1 MKDRFNQVINTSND
15 IATAILFV
23 LMFITVLG
31 AVVLRYFF
39 GFSFRWSDELARY
52 LFIYMVFLGIPIAFR
67 ENIHASIVFFRSFLS
82 KKVNDFLQLFIDLL
96 IAVTTIYIAYYTIIM
111 IRGRLGRTP
120 SPGMKIPMS
129 YVYIPVLICIGLLLI
144 EIIQR
149 IFRKGYRKLETDM
162 NIEEEKI
169 MMRKV

>member
-1 MKDRFNQVINTSND
+1 MKDRFNQILNLSNE
-15 IATAILFV
+15 ITTGILFV
-23 LMFITVLG
+23 LMFVTVLG
-31 AVVLRYFF
+31 AVILRYFF

-67 ENIHASIVFFRSFLS
+67 EKIHASIVYFRSFLS
-82 KKVNDFLQLFIDLL
+82 KKVNYFLQQFIDLL

-129 YVYIPVLICIGLLLI
+129 YVYIPVLICISLLLI

-149 IFRKGYRKLETDM
+149 LFRKGYRKIDDDSNIDLEK
-162 NIEEEKI
+162 EKYL
-169 MMRKV
+169 